1 MMGLIPRACGQLA
14 GLFLLCAG
22 LVPAQAR
29 SPTPLS
35 APSFAPSVMAASAA
49 QRGSPGELERASP
62 QAVQA
67 LYAAADRGGLVQ
79 LPPGLYVL
87 PRTLVLKARTRLQG
101 AGRGVTVLRLGPGV
115 NANLLET
122 ERFAQLQ
129 GTTNLAQAPADIT
142 VLDLSLDGNFLSS
155 KWTDP
160 ARQVLNERGSCLALY
175 GRRLHVDVEASN
187 CAEHLLY
194 TEGQGAR
201 ASEEVSS
208 QFRLD
213 GMVAGE
219 ECVVFRGAGDSR
231 IEHLGAGV
239 CGAKRMQPSTSA
251 QRSRWYPQEP
261 GFDGLVLER
270 QTPYEGT
277 VEIGFA
283 HVFGV
288 FSGWGVRT
296 RGNARVHAKHLIS
309 ESSLGGVLVD
319 KLTWG
324 AISLLDVHSNG
335 KSMGFKPTPPARAAL
350 RVESEVGFSVA
361 HGTLFRTVGSAE
373 GFTAAELTGKAGQF
387 NLVLLNSKNPQ
398 TGEDHQ
404 GEGVWLSGEGNLVRL
419 SGTRQAG
426 VGVRITGN
434 ANRVESL
441 LDAPLADEGRGNLVQ
456 SIGSGAA
463 LRQAEPALR

>member
-1 MMGLIPRACGQLA
+1 MMGLTPRACGQLA

-35 APSFAPSVMAASAA
+35 APSFAPSVVAASAT
-49 QRGSPGELERASP
+49 QRGYAAELERASP

-67 LYAAADRGGLVQ
+67 LYAAADRGGLVE

-101 AGRGVTVLRLGPGV
+101 AGRGVTVLQLGPGV

-160 ARQVLNERGSCLALY
+160 ARQVFNERGSCLALY
-175 GRRLHVDVEASN
+175 GRRLHVDLEASN

-213 GMVAGE
+213 GMV
-219 ECVVFRGAGDSR
+219 
-231 IEHLGAGV
+231 AGV

-283 HVFGV
+283 HVFGA

-335 KSMGFKPTPPARAAL
+335 KSTGFKPTPPARAAL